1 MIYLWFRIT
10 VHRTRRIRVRPF
22 LNMKLSKSHSRIL
35 LVFLVISGDVQ
46 VNPGPLS
53 SITAPPELP
62 SECTKTLWQ
71 LYRTKTKV
79 IAGKLH
85 QNFLSLYED
94 RKLIPPG
101 LNIKLTP
108 QVGAL
113 PSNRYDKWNNILRE
127 TSLQLMEILIQAQ
140 KEKCAALVARL
151 ESKQS
156 TLTDHLESSELV
168 ISIDW
173 RQTQTKIFRD
183 QLYIRKFQ
191 KIQQHLSRST
201 AVSAHQITQRT
212 TTPEMSV
219 TEPLRAENNKT
230 THVQPDHPQISA
242 TKIQRTT
249 PNTAKHTQPS
259 KPPISGPHLHR
270 AKPNAAT
277 HLQPNKP
284 PEVTT
289 PKRHRRKHR
298 GIGSNTKRRANHQ
311 QTVINLSDRVLTEQ
325 ETNILSKGLKFVPTP
340 TSVNRTELTA
350 DVKKWSR
357 RMRLKEF
364 FGPQTTRK
372 MNKKA
377 SKRSQPHGLPAMV
390 ETRPQIAT
398 SMQLKDQSWTE
409 RILAEENYAL
419 TSRRKKELR
428 SMS

>member
-1 MIYLWFRIT
+1 MLLATHLKITQRTGQNSAWLINKGTDIKNSEMIYLWFRIT

-35 LVFLVISGDVQ
+35 LVFLVISGDIQ
-46 VNPGPLS
+46 VNPGPLNS
-53 SITAPPELP
+53 KTAPPGLP
-62 SECTKTLWQ
+62 SECTKTLWK

-79 IAGKLH
+79 IAGELH
-85 QNFLSLYED
+85 HHFLSLYKN

-101 LNIKLTP
+101 LKIKLTP
-108 QVGAL
+108 QVGAI
-113 PSNRYDKWNNILRE
+113 PSDLYDKWNNILRE

-140 KEKCAALVARL
+140 KEKLVALAARL

-156 TLTDHLESSELV
+156 TLTDHLESSELEKA
-168 ISIDW
+168 IDW
-173 RQTQTKIFRD
+173 LQTQTKIFRD
-183 QLYIRKFQ
+183 QLYMRKFQ
-191 KIQQHLSRST
+191 KFQQHLSRST

-230 THVQPDHPQISA
+230 THVQTVHPQISA
-242 TKIQRTT
+242 TENQRTT
-249 PNTAKHTQPS
+249 LNTATHAQPS
-259 KPPISGPHLHR
+259 KLPISGPQLHR
-270 AKPNAAT
+270 AKSNAAT
-277 HLQPNKP
+277 NVQPNKP

-298 GIGSNTKRRANHQ
+298 GRRSNTERRANHQ
-311 QTVINLSDRVLTEQ
+311 QTVINLSNRVLTEH

-364 FGPQTTRK
+364 FWAPD
-372 MNKKA
+372 N
-377 SKRSQPHGLPAMV
+377 
-390 ETRPQIAT
+390 
-398 SMQLKDQSWTE
+398 MQNEQEAVFMDSL
-409 RILAEENYAL
+409 
-419 TSRRKKELR
+419 
-428 SMS
+428 